1 MRSTE
6 DEAAGDLTAM
16 QRRFADEAKATPGLR
31 CGRDR
36 VCMYRY
42 YSDVLIRWIVDSAG
56 SIVET
61 TAFLTDSAAVPR

>member
-1 MRSTE
+1 MRSIE
-6 DEAAGDLTAM
+6 GEAAGELTVM
-16 QRRFADEAKATPGLR
+16 QRRFADESKATPGMR

-36 VCMYRY
+36 VCMYRS

-61 TAFLTDSAAVPR
+61 TAFLTDTVAVHR